1 MNKPPPSGPV
11 PLGTRVATA
20 IFCAIF
26 MLAFGAGGLLAGVVP
41 IVDTLYMAVAV
52 RGWEPVSARML
63 AADLQTS
70 RSSKGGTSYRATTR
84 YAYRWQGRDLEG
96 TRIGL
101 ARWGGADNIG
111 DWQADWHARLS
122 DALARQQPV
131 AAWVDPDRPER
142 AVLERRPRWG
152 LLAFHGLFAV
162 LFTPVGVGAGFAFVG
177 ALRGRALLG
186 GRGARG
192 DGLQATE
199 VPVRRTAIIAGRLPP
214 GLHGRLDAQG
224 LQFVRWWPKVAGLV
238 VAVLTAAWLLQALQD
253 GAARGLGL
261 VVEALLA
268 TLGLALALHLLSL
281 RWRWRIE
288 GGALQ
293 VERGSWLRRRQFRV
307 SAAELMR
314 LKQRVAFT
322 SSTNGKPTVSH
333 PRLELPA
340 GAHLK
345 PLVLTPALAGPEVAQ
360 WLLAQLQ
367 QALGAPRARSG
378 SRA

>member
-1 MNKPPPSGPV
+1 MKKPSPTGPM

-26 MLAFGAGGLLAGVVP
+26 MLGFGAGGLLAGVVP

-52 RGWEPVSARML
+52 RGWEPVSARVL
-63 AADLQTS
+63 AADLRTS

-84 YAYRWQGRDLEG
+84 FAYQWQGRDLEG

-101 ARWGGADNIG
+101 ARWGGADNVG
-111 DWQADWHARLS
+111 SWQEDWHARLS

-131 AAWVDPDRPER
+131 AAWVDPDQPER

-162 LFTPVGVGAGFAFVG
+162 LFTPVGIGAGFAFAG
-177 ALRGRALLG
+177 ALRGRAVLG

-192 DGLQATE
+192 GGVQATAA
-199 VPVRRTAIIAGRLPP
+199 PARRTAIVAGEQPR
-214 GLHGRLDAQG
+214 GLQGRLDAHG
-224 LQFVRWWPKVAGLV
+224 LQFVRWWPKVTGLV
-238 VAVLTAAWLLQALQD
+238 VAVLTAVWLLQALQD

-281 RWRWRIE
+281 RWHWRIE

-293 VERGSWLRRRQFRV
+293 VERGSWLRRRRFRV
-307 SAAELMR
+307 TAADLIR

-322 SSTNGKPTVSH
+322 SSTNGGPTVSH
-333 PRLELPA
+333 PRLELPV
-340 GAHLK
+340 GAHVK

-360 WLLAQLQ
+360 WLQVQLQ
-367 QALGAPRARSG
+367 QALGVPRARPG
-378 SRA
+378 SWA